1 MLSGA
6 EPAWLH
12 GKVENRLI
20 IRWFGRASLWAS
32 GTHGSRRW
40 ELRGL
45 QGSERTSEVEGNREQ
60 MGARRGGRGSWEPQ
74 EKVTELERRGELR
87 GQTNRLDQGDRHGD
101 PKTNASGS

>member
-12 GKVENRLI
+12 GTVENRLI
-20 IRWFGRASLWAS
+20 IRWFGRASLWAA

-45 QGSERTSEVEGNREQ
+45 HGSERTSEVEGNREQ
-60 MGARRGGRGSWEPQ
+60 MGTRRSGRGSWEPQ

-87 GQTNRLDQGDRHGD
+87 GQTNRLDQEDRHGD
-101 PKTNASGS
+101 PKTSASGS